1 MSSLNEW
8 LQAHWV
14 ELACIAGGWL
24 LAVLVLSIRHNNNVR
39 RSYTM
44 GEAHNQQR
52 HDLANQQQELNLER
66 RLRELSLLQ
75 GRHQMLE
82 AEHQHLQISSAEQ
95 QTRLNQATTELAATT
110 ARLDAERDGFAE
122 KQKMFAESSAAL
134 KQEFQAL
141 AQQVFN
147 SQGQSQE
154 QRLSTLLQPFREQLG
169 DFRRRVDE
177 VHQTESKDRASLL
190 TQMQHLQSA
199 SETLNQEAGNLA
211 KALKGDKKLQG
222 NWGELVL
229 ERVLEDSG
237 LRKNQDYLLQ
247 PARRTPGGDLKR
259 PDAIVRLPEGK
270 DIIVD
275 AKMSLIDYE
284 RAVVATD
291 DAIRKQA
298 LDAHVVAL
306 RAQAKRLAAQDYAEL
321 SDVRSLDFVL
331 MFVPIESAFALAM
344 EHDAKLFTDAFS
356 QRVVLVSPSTL
367 MLCLRIIQNLWR
379 FENQDR
385 NAQEIA
391 RRAGQLYDKLR
402 GLVEDID
409 LLGKQ
414 LQSLHGTYD
423 AISGK
428 LVSGRGNLV
437 GQAERFRELGAAVKK
452 PIDIDSLDA
461 LAQDIDEVV
470 LPEAGPNANKLSS

>member
-1 MSSLNEW
+1 MNNLGDW
-8 LQAHWV
+8 VQLHWV
-14 ELACIAGGWL
+14 ELACLAAGWL
-24 LAVLVLSIRHNNNVR
+24 LAVLVLSVRHNNNVR
-39 RSYTM
+39 RSYAL
-44 GEAHNQQR
+44 GQAHSEQQQDLAQQQ
-52 HDLANQQQELNLER
+52 HDLAMER

-82 AEHQHLQISSAEQ
+82 AEHEHLVDSAAHQ
-95 QTRLNQATTELAATT
+95 QAQLSQAQADLAATT
-110 ARLDAERDGFAE
+110 ARLETERVGFAE
-122 KQKMFAESSAAL
+122 KQKVFAESSATL
-134 KQEFQAL
+134 KQEFQGL
-141 AQQVFN
+141 AQQVFA
-147 SQGQSQE
+147 SQGQSQD
-154 QRLSTLLQPFREQLG
+154 QRLSTLLQPFRDQLG
-169 DFRRRVDE
+169 DFRKRVDE
-177 VHQTESKDRASLL
+177 VHQSETKDRASLL
-190 TQMQHLQSA
+190 AQMQHLQSA
-199 SETLNQEAGNLA
+199 SESLNQEAGNLA

-237 LRKNQDYLLQ
+237 LRLNEDYLLQ
-247 PARRTPGGDLKR
+247 PARRSPAGDLKR
-259 PDAIVRLPEGK
+259 PDAIVRLPDNK
-270 DIIVD
+270 DVIVD
-275 AKMSLIDYE
+275 SKVSLNAYE
-284 RAVVATD
+284 RALLATD
-291 DAIRKQA
+291 EEIRHAA
-298 LDAHVVAL
+298 LSEHVGNL
-306 RAQAKRLAAQDYAEL
+306 RNHVKRLAAQDYSDL

-344 EHDAKLFTDAFS
+344 EHDPKLFTDAFT

-367 MLCLRIIQNLWR
+367 MLCLRIIHNLWR

-391 RRAGQLYDKLR
+391 RRAGALYDKLR
-402 GLVEDID
+402 GLVQDID

-423 AISGK
+423 AISVK

-452 PIDIDSLDA
+452 PIDISTLDT

-470 LPEAGPNANKLSS
+470 LPEVKSD